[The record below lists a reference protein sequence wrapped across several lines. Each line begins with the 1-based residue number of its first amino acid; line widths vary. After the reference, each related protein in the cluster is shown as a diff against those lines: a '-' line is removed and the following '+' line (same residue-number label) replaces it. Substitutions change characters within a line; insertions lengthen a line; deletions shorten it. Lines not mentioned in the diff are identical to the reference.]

1 METVHIGQL
10 ALTINVDKANF
21 GILALLFVF
30 LLLYS
35 IYSLVALA
43 QVRILNKSIH
53 AKAAPVLNSIAT
65 FQLFFSVGLLLI
77 VIFFLL
83 S

>member
-1 METVHIGQL
+1 METLRIGQL
-10 ALTINVDKANF
+10 ALTINVNNANF

-30 LLLYS
+30 LLFYS

-53 AKAAPVLNSIAT
+53 AKAAPILNSIAT
-65 FQLFFSVGLLLI
+65 FQFFFSIGLLLI

>member
-10 ALTINVDKANF
+10 ALKINVDNANF

-30 LLLYS
+30 LLFYS

-43 QVRILNKSIH
+43 QVRILNKSIR
-53 AKAAPVLNSIAT
+53 AKAAPVLNSIAA
-65 FQLFFSVGLLLI
+65 FQFFFSTGLLLI
-77 VIFFLL
+77 IIFFLL
-83 S
+83 

>member
-10 ALTINVDKANF
+10 ALKINVDNANF
-21 GILALLFVF
+21 GILAILFVF

-53 AKAAPVLNSIAT
+53 AKAAPILNSIAT
-65 FQLFFSVGLLLI
+65 FQFLFSTGLLLI